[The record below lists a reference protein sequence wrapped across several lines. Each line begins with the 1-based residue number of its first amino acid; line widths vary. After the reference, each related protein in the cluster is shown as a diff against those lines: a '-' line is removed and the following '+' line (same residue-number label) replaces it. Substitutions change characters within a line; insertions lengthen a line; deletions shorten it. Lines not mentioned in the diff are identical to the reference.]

1 MEPQEPKTEKPLSN
15 RERAAI
21 KDELITELVTGCQ
34 NEGDLFGPEGVFTRL
49 KGAVMQRLLEAEMTT
64 HLGHEPNDH
73 WDDRAGQRRRDDAR
87 PRAARGGAAER
98 CRARELRRAGD
109 DDDPADAPFVGLRL
123 PPR

>member
-21 KDELITELVTGCQ
+21 KDELISELVAGCQ

-64 HLGHEPNDH
+64 PHLGHEPNE
-73 WDDRAGQRRRDDAR
+73 RRKGSNGRNGHSVKTITTETGPVQVR
-87 PRAARGGAAER
+87 
-98 CRARELRRAGD
+98 
-109 DDDPADAPFVGLRL
+109 V
-123 PPR
+123 PP